1 MVKTNNKIN
10 FYTKLFDLNL
20 SRNVYLSNVFR
31 LYYINLPPTISLYIL
46 NNDNVRKYHRKKIKE
61 KTEILYNTHIT

>member
-46 NNDNVRKYHRKKIKE
+46 NNDNVRKYHRKK
-61 KTEILYNTHIT
+61 